1 MKIVCKS
8 LEEKPYNASFIK
20 LQQIN
25 KQEMLEKAINGIR
38 NSSILDT
45 EQETRIHLFWN
56 CTLVVAFVNLVSTW
70 LYTNVHDVNIT
81 LSKEVII

>member
-1 MKIVCKS
+1 
-8 LEEKPYNASFIK
+8 
-20 LQQIN
+20 
-25 KQEMLEKAINGIR
+25 MLDKAINGIR

-45 EQETRIHLFWN
+45 EQETIIHLFCN
-56 CTLVVAFVNLVSTW
+56 CTPVVAFINLVSTR